1 MTLIYDSSTPYDS
14 ATLYEGGSSTLRLIF
29 TPPLVKD
36 RPPILPEP
44 HPGNEL
50 WLHYENRYRG
60 VNVWILSDGSVV
72 QDTATPENS
81 NTDMSAVYPWDVN
94 NAAAPYVTS
103 VFIDSGADP
112 QVASVHTVR
121 HNPYPIANFYGGSSH
136 VVTPVQSTLLANY
149 TAHGIGYSDCLTP
162 ES

>member
-1 MTLIYDSSTPYDS
+1 
-14 ATLYEGGSSTLRLIF
+14 
-29 TPPLVKD
+29 
-36 RPPILPEP
+36 
-44 HPGNEL
+44 
-50 WLHYENRYRG
+50 

-72 QDTATPENS
+72 QDTATAENS

-112 QVASVHTVR
+112 QVASVHTVS

-149 TAHGIGYSDCLTP
+149 TLFGIGYSGCLTP
-162 ES
+162 GS

>member
-1 MTLIYDSSTPYDS
+1 MTLI
-14 ATLYEGGSSTLRLIF
+14 IF

-72 QDTATPENS
+72 QDTATAENS
-81 NTDMSAVYPWDVN
+81 NTDMSGIYPWDVN
-94 NAAAPYVTS
+94 NPAAPYVTS
-103 VFIDSGADP
+103 VFIDSGANP
-112 QVASVHTVR
+112 QVASVHTVS
-121 HNPYPIANFYGGSSH
+121 HTVYLVAYFYGGSSH
-136 VVTPVQSTLLANY
+136 TITAAQGTLLTNY
-149 TAHGIGYSDCLTP
+149 TAFGTGYGGCIV
-162 ES
+162 